1 MSCAFMF
8 VICCITEIWPSA
20 SRSYLCRIVNMLDSS
35 ADFLDRARKLGA
47 NDEEL
52 RNLQALGYD
61 TFGKLAF
68 ATSYTPGQQDET
80 ALKQLAAE
88 ITGSDPPLAARL
100 PIVRRLF
107 FESYTLAA
115 ADMQMR
121 VERKDDSAPRK
132 LANAERSARYDDQRK
147 CLSGIDMTGEL
158 EPSNALID
166 LVYNMAEEDQ
176 LKYVRWEECTKR
188 DQELMGIKVDPV
200 WKPDSSGLIRETKVS
215 EALKAD
221 THTDLK
227 LRLALQRRS
236 LSFDQARLVD
246 YNVFEKWTH
255 TMMDAFCS
263 PPPEGHLRV
272 TVEQLHR
279 ADLQLFKVMM
289 RETRSGIKPI
299 SGTKPVEVAL
309 LKAMDA
315 AEVRLLLQPL
325 QGGIKRK
332 ADALEE
338 DPKKSKSSASSGE
351 YAKLQQTIANLQGQ
365 VKNLRANSSH
375 NPTKGRKGRG
385 KGAKTNLIRM
395 PPQLIGMAPTNA
407 QGEPNCYDFNLKGC
421 SKAKPGERCPKGWHC
436 CMRWGCGKPHPQ
448 FEHQ

>member
-20 SRSYLCRIVNMLDSS
+20 SRSYLRRIVNTLDSS

-255 TMMDAFCS
+255 TIMDAFCS
-263 PPPEGHLRV
+263 PP
-272 TVEQLHR
+272 
-279 ADLQLFKVMM
+279 
-289 RETRSGIKPI
+289 SGRP
-299 SGTKPVEVAL
+299 SPCHG
-309 LKAMDA
+309 
-315 AEVRLLLQPL
+315 
-325 QGGIKRK
+325 
-332 ADALEE
+332 
-338 DPKKSKSSASSGE
+338 
-351 YAKLQQTIANLQGQ
+351 
-365 VKNLRANSSH
+365 
-375 NPTKGRKGRG
+375 
-385 KGAKTNLIRM
+385 
-395 PPQLIGMAPTNA
+395 
-407 QGEPNCYDFNLKGC
+407 
-421 SKAKPGERCPKGWHC
+421 
-436 CMRWGCGKPHPQ
+436 
-448 FEHQ
+448 

>member
-1 MSCAFMF
+1 
-8 VICCITEIWPSA
+8 
-20 SRSYLCRIVNMLDSS
+20 MLDSS
-35 ADFLDRARKLGA
+35 ADFLDRAGKLGA
-47 NDEEL
+47 NAQEL
-52 RNLQALGYD
+52 QNLQLLGYD

-80 ALKQLAAE
+80 ALKQLAAD
-88 ITGSDPPLAARL
+88 ITGVDPPPPGRV

-132 LANAERSARYDDQRK
+132 LANAERSARYDDQRLR
-147 CLSGIDMTGEL
+147 LSGIEMTGEL
-158 EPSNALID
+158 EPSHALID
-166 LVYNMAEEDQ
+166 LVYNMSEEDQ

-221 THTDLK
+221 TDIDLK

-246 YNVFEKWTH
+246 YNVFEKWTQ
-255 TMMDAFCS
+255 TMMEAFCS

-299 SGTKPVEVAL
+299 GGVKPVEKAL
-309 LKAMDA
+309 LKAIDS
-315 AEVRLLLQPL
+315 AEVRLHLQPL
-325 QGGIKRK
+325 QGGAKRK
-332 ADALEE
+332 LEAADDDAKK
-338 DPKKSKSSASSGE
+338 PKSATSSNE
-351 YAKLQQTIANLQGQ
+351 YAKMQQTIANLQGQ
-365 VKNLRANSSH
+365 IKNLRANTGGGNS
-375 NPTKGRKGRG
+375 TKGRKGRG
-385 KGAKTNLIRM
+385 KGTKTNLIRM
-395 PPQLIGMAPTNA
+395 PPQLIGMSPTNA
-407 QGEPNCYDFNLKGC
+407 QGEPNCFDFNIKGC

-436 CMRWGCGKPHPQ
+436 CVRWGCGKPRPQ